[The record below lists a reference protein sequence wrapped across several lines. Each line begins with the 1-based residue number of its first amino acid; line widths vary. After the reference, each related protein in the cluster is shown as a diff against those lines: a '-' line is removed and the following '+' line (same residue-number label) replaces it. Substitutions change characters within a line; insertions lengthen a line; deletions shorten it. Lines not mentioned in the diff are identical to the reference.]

1 MKSPAT
7 DVDVWSRMMALLA
20 VALSLL
26 APFGANSADSP
37 TYPTKPVRLV
47 VPCAPGGGVDAT
59 GRVIAAKLTN
69 TWRQQV
75 VVDNRT
81 GAGTTIG
88 TEIAARS
95 APDGYT
101 LLVTNNALAISAG
114 LYQQL
119 RYDTARDFTPIMEV
133 LRSPFVLVVPG
144 NSAAKTA
151 KDLIAQAKA
160 RPGELALANTG
171 IGSGPHLAGVLFGIM
186 AGASFNHIPYKG
198 GGPAMQDI
206 MASRVQCLFVVPI
219 MAMPHTQTGRLRVLA
234 VTSAKRATTLPDVP
248 TIAESGLPG
257 YDATTWYMLLA
268 PAGLP
273 SSIVARIHR
282 DTAEGLRQPDAV
294 KVLGSEGAEMV
305 LGTPAEAAQL
315 LHRELARWAKVIK
328 QANVK
333 PDD

>member
-1 MKSPAT
+1 MKRTFARCSAAIT
-7 DVDVWSRMMALLA
+7 LVFAACLCMAA
-20 VALSLL
+20 QEQI
-26 APFGANSADSP
+26 
-37 TYPTKPVRLV
+37 YPTKPVRLV
-47 VPCAPGGGVDAT
+47 VPFAPGGGVDAT
-59 GRVIAAKLTN
+59 GRVIATKLTN
-69 TWRQQV
+69 AWRQQV

-95 APDGYT
+95 AADGYT

-119 RYDTARDFTPIMEV
+119 RYDTARDFAPIMEV

-144 NSAAKTA
+144 NSPAKTT

-160 RPGELALANTG
+160 KPGELALANTG

-206 MASRVQCLFVVPI
+206 MASRVHCLFVVPI

-248 TIAESGLPG
+248 TIAESALPG
-257 YDATTWYMLLA
+257 YEATTWYMFLG

-273 SSIVARIHR
+273 AAIVAKINR
-282 DTAEGLRQPDAV
+282 DTAEGLRQADAV

-305 LGTPAEAAQL
+305 LGTPAAANQL
-315 LHRELARWAKVIK
+315 LQRELVRWAKVIK